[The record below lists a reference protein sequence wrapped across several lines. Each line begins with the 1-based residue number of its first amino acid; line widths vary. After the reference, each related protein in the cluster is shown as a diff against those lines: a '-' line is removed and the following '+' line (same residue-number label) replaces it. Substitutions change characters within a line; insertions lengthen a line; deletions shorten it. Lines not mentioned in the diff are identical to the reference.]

1 MNVVWSVND
10 GKLRLEW
17 RERGGPPVKSP
28 LKRGFGTTL
37 IEQTAKSE
45 GGSSHVFVEA
55 EGLRWEITLPLNTEK
70 SIGTAERGGPTPS
83 GIQGPRTIRP
93 AAPLEPLKGKRF
105 LIVEDE
111 PLIALD
117 IVAGLEGVGVNV
129 EGPIGSVRDALRA
142 IEEGSFDGVLLDAN
156 LRGEPVDEV
165 AAALVRHNI
174 PFAFVTGYG
183 RQALPESFARATVLT
198 KPFTQEQLLRTVSQ
212 LVGSDRTGLH
222 LLHDRDW
229 HG

>member
-1 MNVVWSVND
+1 M
-10 GKLRLEW
+10 EA
-17 RERGGPPVKSP
+17 P
-28 LKRGFGTTL
+28 
-37 IEQTAKSE
+37 
-45 GGSSHVFVEA
+45 HVFVEA

-70 SIGTAERGGPTPS
+70 SIGTAERGRPTPS
-83 GIQGPRTIRP
+83 YQGPRTIRP
-93 AAPLEPLKGKRF
+93 AAPPEPLKGKRF

-142 IEEGSFDGVLLDAN
+142 VEECSFDGVLLDAN

-165 AAALVRHNI
+165 AAALIRHNI

-183 RQALPESFARATVLT
+183 RQALPERFARSTVLT
-198 KPFTQEQLLRTVSQ
+198 KPRRSNCS
-212 LVGSDRTGLH
+212 GRHRSSSDRTGPGCICSMIAICTV
-222 LLHDRDW
+222 DRA
-229 HG
+229 

>member
-1 MNVVWSVND
+1 
-10 GKLRLEW
+10 
-17 RERGGPPVKSP
+17 
-28 LKRGFGTTL
+28 
-37 IEQTAKSE
+37 
-45 GGSSHVFVEA
+45 VEA

-70 SIGTAERGGPTPS
+70 SIGTAERGRPTPS
-83 GIQGPRTIRP
+83 SMQGPRTILP
-93 AAPLEPLKGKRF
+93 AAPPEPLKGKRF

-117 IVAGLEGVGVNV
+117 IVAGLEGVGVKV

-156 LRGEPVDEV
+156 LRGDPVDEV
-165 AAALVRHNI
+165 AAALIRHNI

-212 LVGSDRTGLH
+212 LVESDRTGLQ
-222 LLHDRDW
+222 LLHDRDR